1 MRSASCVRAARLP
14 EGCFLMTL
22 IMLVLAVVVAVL
34 TLLLASALGVL
45 VFSRPTLTAPV
56 QTAVSSVAAMVA
68 LMAVLVAVTR

>member
-1 MRSASCVRAARLP
+1 
-14 EGCFLMTL
+14 MTL

-45 VFSRPTLTAPV
+45 VFSRPTLAAPV
-56 QTAVSSVAAMVA
+56 QTAVRSVTAMVA